1 MLHFR
6 TPANG
11 AFFPGCVLTRQPV
24 THRSASAIE
33 FAYRDSSHHHAQAR
47 VRLIECAAAIQ
58 TRPRPHD
65 SRPNA
70 LCHKTGAVPPL
81 LRRTDDGL
89 DRLSVNIFYFQ
100 RINSTTQQRV
110 AFWKG

>member
-6 TPANG
+6 PPANG
-11 AFFPGCVLTRQPV
+11 AFFPGCVLVRQPV

-58 TRPRPHD
+58 TRPRPYD

-89 DRLSVNIFYFQ
+89 EVLLYFS
-100 RINSTTQQRV
+100 I
-110 AFWKG
+110 

>member
-6 TPANG
+6 PPANG
-11 AFFPGCVLTRQPV
+11 HFSGLRARANRYPLGV
-24 THRSASAIE
+24 AIE

-70 LCHKTGAVPPL
+70 LRHKTGAVPPL
-81 LRRTDDGL
+81 LRRTDDGS
-89 DRLSVNIFYFQ
+89 D
-100 RINSTTQQRV
+100 
-110 AFWKG
+110 

>member
-70 LCHKTGAVPPL
+70 LPATKPVLSRRFSVAPMMD
-81 LRRTDDGL
+81 RTDSCNFSL
-89 DRLSVNIFYFQ
+89 FIKKLQNQ
-100 RINSTTQQRV
+100 KNLL
-110 AFWKG
+110 